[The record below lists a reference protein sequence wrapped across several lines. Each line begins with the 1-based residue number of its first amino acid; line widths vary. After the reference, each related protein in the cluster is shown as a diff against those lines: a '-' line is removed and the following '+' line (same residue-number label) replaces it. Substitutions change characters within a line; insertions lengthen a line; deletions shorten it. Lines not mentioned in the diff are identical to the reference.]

1 MKKVSVEKNGEITRL
16 NHLGNEGKMAVA
28 NLAITGEISSS
39 FLADLALR
47 TFQSTS
53 LEIQELLLQSK
64 NEQTFSGLLAAALQK
79 KESVAPGSALV
90 EIKGV
95 NYTQRDSFSRNFH
108 DIAIVNQDAQSEIL
122 IENKV
127 WYHFDGAKGKKTA
140 KIEPNVISELKDD
153 IYKVQL
159 TLSQLDERARAFILV
174 HIVTPADI
182 ERIPKSYL
190 SAHRSS
196 FARVGGDWDR
206 YRREGLDGISN
217 SFSLFKSNYKSSV
230 EIKSANARKNEAQ
243 GFIDIFCVEVKR

>member
-1 MKKVSVEKNGEITRL
+1 MSSKHLVITEEITASSL
-16 NHLGNEGKMAVA
+16 A
-28 NLAITGEISSS
+28 NLALSS
-39 FLADLALR
+39 FQSVPLA
-47 TFQSTS
+47 T
-53 LEIQELLLQSK
+53 QELLLQSK
-64 NEQTFSGLLAAALQK
+64 NEQTFSGLLAAALQNAPFVK
-79 KESVAPGSALV
+79 PGSALV
-90 EIKGV
+90 EIKGI
-95 NYTQRDSFSRNFH
+95 NYVIKGSASRNFH
-108 DIAIVNQDAQSEIL
+108 DIAVVNQDAQSEIL

-153 IYKVQL
+153 IFKVQL

-206 YRREGLDGISN
+206 YRSEGLDGISN
-217 SFSLFKSNYKSSV
+217 SFSLFKSHYKSSV
-230 EIKSANARKNEAQ
+230 EIKSANASKNEAQ

>member
-1 MKKVSVEKNGEITRL
+1 VSSKHLVITEEITASSL
-16 NHLGNEGKMAVA
+16 A
-28 NLAITGEISSS
+28 NLALSS
-39 FLADLALR
+39 FQSVPLA
-47 TFQSTS
+47 T
-53 LEIQELLLQSK
+53 QELLLQSK
-64 NEQTFSGLLAAALQK
+64 NEQTFSGLLAAALQNAPFVK
-79 KESVAPGSALV
+79 PGSALV
-90 EIKGV
+90 EIKGI
-95 NYTQRDSFSRNFH
+95 NYVIKGSASRNFH
-108 DIAIVNQDAQSEIL
+108 DIAVVNQDAQSEIL

-174 HIVTPADI
+174 HILTPADI

-217 SFSLFKSNYKSSV
+217 SFSLFKSHYKTSV
-230 EIKSANARKNEAQ
+230 DIRSANASKNEAQ

>member
-1 MKKVSVEKNGEITRL
+1 MSSKHLVITEEITASSL
-16 NHLGNEGKMAVA
+16 A
-28 NLAITGEISSS
+28 NLALSS
-39 FLADLALR
+39 FQSVPLA
-47 TFQSTS
+47 T
-53 LEIQELLLQSK
+53 QELLLQSK
-64 NEQTFSGLLAAALQK
+64 NEQTFSGLLAAALQNAPFVK
-79 KESVAPGSALV
+79 PGSALV
-90 EIKGV
+90 EIKGI
-95 NYTQRDSFSRNFH
+95 NYVIKGSASRNFH
-108 DIAIVNQDAQSEIL
+108 DIAVVNQDAQSEIL

-174 HIVTPADI
+174 HILTPADI

-217 SFSLFKSNYKSSV
+217 SFSLFKSHYKTSV
-230 EIKSANARKNEAQ
+230 DIRSANASKNEAQ